1 MKLRLFTA
9 LAVSIALAAFSAC
22 SFEVDEEARSTQNKL
37 VGYWETCHVKEEDI
51 TTEADGTVTSVYVDE
66 DVSLTSDNRVDY
78 YGVLRFTETTVS
90 YVATF
95 DPEVIINLPYSYTLT
110 GNRLYSWL
118 TRGDYAEFVTI
129 EELTDDRL
137 VLKLDDEGT
146 DEDGIHDDF
155 LQIITLR
162 RIY

>member
-1 MKLRLFTA
+1 MKLRLFTV
-9 LAVSIALAAFSAC
+9 LAVSVSLAAFSSC
-22 SFEVDEEARSTQNKL
+22 SFKIDEDARSAQGKL
-37 VGYWETCHVKEEDI
+37 IGYWETCHVKEEDI
-51 TTEADGTVTSVYVDE
+51 TTDADGHVTSNYVDA
-66 DVSLTSDNRVDY
+66 DVSLTSDNRADY

-95 DPEVIINLPYSYTLT
+95 DPEAIINLPYSYTLT

-146 DEDGIHDDF
+146 DEDGVHDDF